1 MTSMNIVMRI
11 VMRIAIYCRISKD
24 DKGYALGVHDQVK
37 QARELI
43 GQRWPDAEI
52 VVVGCECRDCGKFGV
67 PADVYCDNDITAAGK
82 RRRPHY
88 ERLLADMDAGRIDV
102 VVATHTDR
110 LHRHP
115 MELEGYIDASE
126 RHHVQTH
133 TTKGTQLDLNTS
145 TGRMVARMLGAAA
158 RHEWERMVERQKDAK
173 RRTREA
179 GLHGGGSRP
188 FGYDFDARDDRGSQ
202 IPGVSAGLTVRSQ
215 PAGGCEI
222 SEAAAVRDGYAKLL
236 AGVNLT
242 KIGDEWNAAGL
253 RTPAT
258 ARRGGGPWKSDAV
271 RRVLLNGI
279 NAGLVVY
286 QEPPRTGPR
295 AKRGAYVVAGEGK
308 WEALVTPDTWRAAK
322 AILTDPARRTG
333 PGPAPRNLLTGVLI
347 CGVCGGRRFGVTR
360 STSSGRPAYTCRTW
374 RYRDDAT
381 GRRHLSREAD
391 RLDAWVESIVIELL
405 SRPDVVAALNTRP
418 DVDIGALNARR
429 AGINAELEEWA
440 RTPGI
445 TPRQLQIKNEPLL
458 AGLAEVDRQIS
469 EGLRGD
475 PLPELAGSGND
486 PAAMWAALKDAG
498 NIERMRA
505 IVALTLRVRLLP
517 GRKGNPKGYGK
528 QRGRRPFDY
537 DAVEILPPD
546 A

>member
-1 MTSMNIVMRI
+1 MQ
-11 VMRIAIYCRISKD
+11 
-24 DKGYALGVHDQVK
+24 GL
-37 QARELI
+37 REI
-43 GQRWPDAEI
+43 RRPR
-52 VVVGCECRDCGKFGV
+52 GCLLRN
-67 PADVYCDNDITAAGK
+67 NDITAAGK
-82 RRRPHY
+82 QRRPHY

-202 IPGVSAGLTVRSQ
+202 IPGVSAGLAVHHQLRRRLRDQRGRRRPGRLRQAAQ
-215 PAGGCEI
+215 P
-222 SEAAAVRDGYAKLL
+222 
-236 AGVNLT
+236 GVNLT

-258 ARRGGGPWKSDAV
+258 ARRGGGPWKSNAV

-295 AKRGAYVVAGEGK
+295 AKRGAYVIASKGK

-322 AILTDPARRTG
+322 AILTDATRRTG

-445 TPRQLQIKNEPLL
+445 TPRQLQIKNAPCSPASPRSTGRYPRACAVTRSR
-458 AGLAEVDRQIS
+458 AGRVRERSRGDVGRAEGRREHRADARNRGADATGQAAARAQGQP
-469 EGLRGD
+469 EGLR
-475 PLPELAGSGND
+475 EAAG
-486 PAAMWAALKDAG
+486 PQA
-498 NIERMRA
+498 
-505 IVALTLRVRLLP
+505 VRL
-517 GRKGNPKGYGK
+517 
-528 QRGRRPFDY
+528 RRC
-537 DAVEILPPD
+537 EILPPD